1 MSQSSSKVSS
11 PVRTSTGAAW
21 LFLPL
26 ALLALL
32 THIGIGSFEWYAP
45 WDVVKEILRGPVDD
59 TVINRIV
66 WKLRLARGLEA
77 GLVGALLGGVGVTF
91 QAYFRNPLAEP
102 YIVGT
107 SSGAAVGSAII
118 LVSGLSAGALG
129 VLAMPIAAFAGGLGT
144 LLLVLA
150 LSRKRG
156 VTDPQRLLLAG
167 VVLSTLLYSVLSLIL
182 LASGESTTRV
192 LQFLLGHFGN
202 ARWENVI
209 LLAPTL
215 VLGYIGL
222 FRLSKSLN
230 AMMVSSETAITLGVD
245 PGRLRW
251 SVLIWGTILTSICV
265 GTAGVIGFVGLVA
278 PHIARRIVGPDVRR
292 SLFASMAI
300 GMILILLAD
309 AIAQRGVRGV
319 EFPVGVV
326 TALFGAP
333 TLLYLLRREANA

>member
-1 MSQSSSKVSS
+1 MNPTAAKVSKT
-11 PVRTSTGAAW
+11 VRTPSASAW

-26 ALLALL
+26 ALAALL
-32 THIGIGSFEWYAP
+32 VHIGIGSFEWYAP
-45 WDVVKEILRGPVDD
+45 WDVLRELFRGPQDD

-66 WKLRLARGLEA
+66 WNLRLTRGLEA

-118 LVSGLSAGALG
+118 LVSGLSTGVLG

-156 VTDPQRLLLAG
+156 VTDSQRLLLAG

-209 LLAPTL
+209 LLVPTL
-215 VLGYIGL
+215 LFGSIGL

-245 PGRLRW
+245 PSRLRW

-278 PHIARRIVGPDVRR
+278 PHIARRIVGPDLRK
-292 SLFASMAI
+292 SLFASI
-300 GMILILLAD
+300 GIGTILILLAD

-319 EFPVGVV
+319 ELPVGVV
-326 TALFGAP
+326 TAIFGAP
-333 TLLYLLRREANA
+333 TLLYLLRREASA

>member
-1 MSQSSSKVSS
+1 MNPTREKVSNS
-11 PVRTSTGAAW
+11 VRSSQLSWA
-21 LFLPL
+21 FLPL

-32 THIGIGSFEWYAP
+32 VHIGIGSFEWYAP
-45 WDVVKEILRGPVDD
+45 WDVLGEILRGPRDD

-66 WKLRLARGLEA
+66 WNLRLTRGLEA

-118 LVSGLSAGALG
+118 MVSGLGSGILG
-129 VLAMPIAAFAGGLGT
+129 VLAMPIAAFIGGLGT

-156 VTDPQRLLLAG
+156 VTDSQRLLLAG

-202 ARWENVI
+202 ARWENVV

-215 VLGYIGL
+215 VLGYIGF

-230 AMMVSSETAITLGVD
+230 ATMVSSETAITLGVD

-251 SVLIWGTILTSICV
+251 SVMIWGTILTSICV

-278 PHIARRIVGPDVRR
+278 PHIARRIVGPDLRR
-292 SLFASMAI
+292 SLSASIAI

-309 AIAQRGVRGV
+309 ALAQRGVRGI
-319 EFPVGVV
+319 ELPVGVV
-326 TALFGAP
+326 TAIFGAP
-333 TLLYLLRREANA
+333 TLLYLLRREVTA

>member
-1 MSQSSSKVSS
+1 MNPTFKKVLH
-11 PVRTSTGAAW
+11 PVRQTSGISW
-21 LFLPL
+21 VFLPL
-26 ALLALL
+26 ALFALL
-32 THIGIGSFEWYAP
+32 VHIGIGSFEWYAP
-45 WDVVKEILRGPVDD
+45 WDVLREIFRGPQDD
-59 TVINRIV
+59 TVVNRIV
-66 WKLRLARGLEA
+66 WNLRLTRGLEA

-118 LVSGLSAGALG
+118 MVSGLSAGIFG
-129 VLAMPIAAFAGGLGT
+129 VLAMPIAAFVGGLGT

-156 VTDPQRLLLAG
+156 VTDSQRLLLAG

-202 ARWENVI
+202 ARWENIV
-209 LLAPTL
+209 LLVPAL
-215 VLGYIGL
+215 VLGYVGL

-251 SVLIWGTILTSICV
+251 SVMIWGTILTSLCV

-278 PHIARRIVGPDVRR
+278 PHIARRIVGPDLRR
-292 SLFASMAI
+292 SLGASISI

-309 AIAQRGVRGV
+309 ALAQRGVRGT
-319 EFPVGVV
+319 ELPVGVV
-326 TALFGAP
+326 TAIFGAP
-333 TLLYLLRREANA
+333 TLLYLLRREAST